1 MSTMGL
7 FDRLFRR
14 RGALSDARRAELRGD
29 LPRAAELWAEAG
41 RLDEVARIML
51 LRGDAEPDP
60 RQRLQHFTQAVAT
73 APARSRVAKQARAK
87 RASLTIALAGD
98 GTVSAA
104 MRKDLLE
111 AARDL
116 EEVGEADR
124 AAEAYALVRDT
135 VGEARALVQAGQVE
149 RLETLLTAEQSKT
162 SGERLRSQA
171 HGEIETL
178 TMTGRRR
185 EALAAAERLT
195 QGATVDPSARER
207 MRGLQARR
215 AAGLCRVILS
225 GRPLNLILDDE
236 LVVGRTEGS
245 LVVSSAALSR
255 KHLEIVRAD
264 GVVVVRDLGSRN
276 GTLLR
281 GMRLAGALPVGDGL
295 SLLLGG
301 ELKLEVG
308 PSPSMQDAVDVEVGG
323 KRYVASLGSALLG
336 VGSWRLERAAD
347 EWIELVTD
355 DSPQAFLGDMAMSS
369 RTTLLVGD
377 RMSASRGGPTVFEVV
392 GSSAHGI

>member
-7 FDRLFRR
+7 FDRLLRR

-29 LPRAAELWAEAG
+29 LPGAAELWAEAG

-60 RQRLQHFTQAVAT
+60 RQRLQHYTQAVAT
-73 APARSRVAKQARAK
+73 APARSRVAKQARVK

-104 MRKDLLE
+104 TRKDLLE
-111 AARDL
+111 AAKDL
-116 EEVGEADR
+116 EDLGEADR

-135 VGEARALVQAGQVE
+135 EGEARALVQAGQVE

-195 QGATVDPSARER
+195 QGAIVDPSARER
-207 MRGLQARR
+207 IHGLRARR

-225 GRPLNLILDDE
+225 GRPLNLILDDV

-255 KHLEIVRAD
+255 KHLEIVRSG

-281 GMRLAGALPVGDGL
+281 GMRIAGALPVGEGL

-301 ELKLEVG
+301 EMKLEVG
-308 PSPSMQDAVDVEVGG
+308 PSPSMKDALDVEVGG
-323 KRYVASLGSALLG
+323 QRYVASLGPARLG
-336 VGSWRLERAAD
+336 VGSWRLERADD
-347 EWIELVTD
+347 EWIELVTED
-355 DSPQAFLGDMAMSS
+355 TPQAFLGDMAMSS

-377 RMSASRGGPTVFEVV
+377 RMSASRGGPTVLEVLPP
-392 GSSAHGI
+392 